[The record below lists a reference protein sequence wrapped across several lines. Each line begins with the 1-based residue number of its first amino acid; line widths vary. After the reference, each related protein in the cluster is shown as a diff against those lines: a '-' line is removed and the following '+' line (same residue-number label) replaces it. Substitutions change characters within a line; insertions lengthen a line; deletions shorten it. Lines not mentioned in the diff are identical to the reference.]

1 MTETASA
8 DYLAATRK
16 LVELTIGRPLRLA
29 EQVVDV
35 FALTAALDNAKDD
48 LHAAIEAEKRRAVR
62 RGLRTGHP
70 IRLDV
75 TVPMLR
81 PLERLWRLGVR
92 EAHAELERA
101 GYNPVR
107 VFADAESENPIL
119 WEQTAKLKSQLN
131 GLAVRLQL
139 EEDQLRVKLVARGEG
154 SIAAALADALLK
166 VPGGRSIAAGVV
178 SSSLFS
184 GMGTTFEANESLV
197 GGWETS
203 AVLDGGTC
211 AECEAH
217 DGDQFDTWADA
228 QDLMPNGGPAVYCFG
243 GDRCRCRLVPQAA

>member
-1 MTETASA
+1 VTETASVG
-8 DYLAATRK
+8 YLAATQR
-16 LVELTIGRPLRLA
+16 LVELTIGRPLRQA

-48 LHAAIEAEKRRAVR
+48 LHAAIEAEKKRKVR
-62 RGLRTGHP
+62 HALRTGHP
-70 IRLDV
+70 IRLEV

-92 EAHAELERA
+92 EALAELERA

-107 VFADAESENPIL
+107 AFADAESENPIL

-131 GLAVRLQL
+131 GLSVKLQL
-139 EEDQLRVKLVARGEG
+139 EEDAIRVKLVARGEG

-166 VPGGRSIAAGVV
+166 VQGGRSIAAGLV
-178 SSSLFS
+178 SSTLFS
-184 GMGTTFEANESLV
+184 GMGTTFEANESIV

-211 AECEAH
+211 DECETH
-217 DGDQFDTWADA
+217 DGDQFATWAEA
-228 QDLMPNGGPAVYCFG
+228 QELMPNGGPAVYCLG
-243 GDRCRCRLVPQAA
+243 GDRCRCRLVPQ